1 MAASVVAL
9 MVLLS
14 APAAPLPASPFLD
27 ALGRVVAVVSDF
39 VFKLRSVGVSMAFN
53 TSPCSQEVSFFIKC
67 VYKFDVSEAPLSG
80 V

>member
-14 APAAPLPASPFLD
+14 APAAPLPPSPYLD
-27 ALGRVVAVVSDF
+27 ALGREVVVGSDL

-53 TSPCSQEVSFFIKC
+53 TSPRLQEVSSF
-67 VYKFDVSEAPLSG
+67 
-80 V
+80 